1 MDKIVIDSGV
11 AVKWYIPESYSVQA
25 VQIMNDY
32 QAGRLELLAPDLIYA
47 EIGNV
52 AWKKQRFQGLTASA
66 ARAIVTDC
74 CALSLRGSNK
84 MWRHVC
90 NVPNSSA
97 RCKRAA
103 TSFCYSLLGSG
114 GDYPIFT
121 APLLN

>member
-1 MDKIVIDSGV
+1 MAENQECFWELSPLSFEDQRLRD
-11 AVKWYIPESYSVQA
+11 AYICVGKPVDQLPYSA
-25 VQIMNDY
+25 EFD
-32 QAGRLELLAPDLIYA
+32 RLVSALGMQGTDDQRYFIFQRLLY
-47 EIGNV
+47 
-52 AWKKQRFQGLTASA
+52 
-66 ARAIVTDC
+66 
-74 CALSLRGSNK
+74 LRGTNK